1 MIYEVLHNSHSTNS
15 LKNTVDY
22 VLNSKN
28 ENDYENRTLIVSNE
42 NGIFNNDLE
51 LVSVLKDN
59 FMNKVLN
66 NRQAKKQR
74 ADAGLYSHIACGFSP
89 EDHENKTDEELR
101 QLAIQGLRETT
112 PDFDNVPFLC
122 VLQND
127 SGTKHF
133 HFVLPRLSS
142 NGVFSDLKGN
152 FLHYKEAA
160 ERLERKHDLVLT
172 GDNVPQELRNEQN
185 HKARAKNGKTF
196 EEISKQIKLD
206 SQRKFEKGDIDEDK
220 HNANL
225 ERALKLEE
233 RNTSKQQHW
242 NKLKKQ
248 VKYAATN
255 AKNSDHFLKLLDANN
270 IKMNLTED
278 KHGSIKGISFALVDP
293 KTDQNLAYSSGSKID
308 RKNLTA
314 KALNERFNDLFDT
327 VKGIHD
333 QKQTTAKTVKNNALT
348 TKQAASTSNKSVKKP
363 SKAHASTLPNQAKQV
378 DKFADAETKKIQL
391 FEQERMADYDA
402 REAKRRAEQN
412 ENKDGIFKLFT
423 DDYKELKDKEN
434 LKQTRAEKEL
444 ERSLIEE
451 SSFVSEEPKKPTKS
465 TNKAIELDN
474 KKSVGW
480 FSNLTKPSEEK
491 YKQLLE
497 KGFDLSSAKTPKSW
511 SNKENAY
518 KITNFMSDNKDLLS
532 QKEKEHLFNT
542 LKQNQAS
549 DEILSRAYKDFEPS
563 DEQQK
568 RERDRLLNKFKTQ
581 SNELASQFKSANK
594 RPVHN
599 PNKSIATSVLKKK
612 KDKKKK
618 DRNKLKDTA

>member
-1 MIYEVLHNSHSTNS
+1 MIYEVLHNSNSTTS

-28 ENDYENRTLIVSNE
+28 ENDYDARTLIVSNE
-42 NGIFNNDLE
+42 NGIFNNDQE

-59 FMNKVLN
+59 FIHKVLN

-74 ADAGLYSHIACGFSP
+74 ADAGLYSHIVCGFDA
-89 EDHENKTDEELR
+89 EDHKNKSDEELR

-133 HFVLPRLSS
+133 HFVLPRLSN

-152 FLHYKEAA
+152 FLRYKEAA
-160 ERLERKHDLVLT
+160 ENLERQHNLVLT
-172 GDNVPQELRNEQN
+172 GENVPEELRNEQS

-206 SQRKFEKGDIDEDK
+206 SQRKLANGDIDEEK
-220 HNANL
+220 HKENL

-233 RNTSKQQHW
+233 KNTSKQKHW

-248 VKYAATN
+248 VRYAATK

-270 IKMNLTED
+270 IKIKLTED
-278 KHGSIKGISFALVDP
+278 KNGSVKGASFALVDP
-293 KTDQNLAYSSGSKID
+293 KTNQNLAYSSGSKID

-327 VKGIHD
+327 VKGTHK
-333 QKQTTAKTVKNNALT
+333 QKQTTPKTARNNAQTVKQT
-348 TKQAASTSNKSVKKP
+348 TSTFNKSVKKP
-363 SKAHASTLPNQAKQV
+363 SNATVSNLPKKSNEV
-378 DKFADAETKKIQL
+378 DKFADAETKKLQ
-391 FEQERMADYDA
+391 QYQKQMMDYYDQV
-402 REAKRRAEQN
+402 EAKKRAEQN
-412 ENKDGIFKLFT
+412 EQKDSIFKLFV
-423 DDYKELKDKEN
+423 DDYKELKEKEN
-434 LKQTRAEKEL
+434 LKQARAEQEL
-444 ERSLIEE
+444 EKALIEE
-451 SSFVSEEPKKPTKS
+451 SSFIREEPKKPIKS
-465 TNKAIELDN
+465 TKKAIDLDN
-474 KKSVGW
+474 KKSVSW
-480 FSNLTKPSEEK
+480 FSNLTKPSETK
-491 YKQLLE
+491 YQEMLE
-497 KGFDLSSAKTPKSW
+497 KGFDLTTAKVPKAW
-511 SNKENAY
+511 NDKENTY
-518 KITNFMSDNKDLLS
+518 KITNFLSDNKDLLS

-542 LKQNQAS
+542 LKKNEAN

-568 RERDRLLNKFKTQ
+568 RERERLLNKFKNQ
-581 SNELASQFKSANK
+581 SNDLASQYKSANRK
-594 RPVHN
+594 PSHSS
-599 PNKSIATSVLKKK
+599 NKQVSTSVLKKK
-612 KDKKKK
+612 KDKNKK
-618 DRNKLKDTA
+618 DKNKALKI

>member
-42 NGIFNNDLE
+42 NGIFNNDPD
-51 LVSVLKDN
+51 LVAILKDN

-74 ADAGLYSHIACGFSP
+74 ADAGLYSHIVCGFDA
-89 EDHENKTDEELR
+89 EDHKNKSDEELR

-196 EEISKQIKLD
+196 EEIAKQIKLD
-206 SQRKFEKGDIDEDK
+206 SQRKLEKGDIDEEK
-220 HNANL
+220 HKENL

-233 RNTSKQQHW
+233 KNTNKQKHW

-255 AKNSDHFLKLLDANN
+255 AKNSEHFLKLLDANN
-270 IKMNLTED
+270 IKIKLTED
-278 KHGSIKGISFALVDP
+278 KNGTVKGVSFALVDP
-293 KTDQNLAYSSGSKID
+293 KTNQNLAYSSGSKID
-308 RKNLTA
+308 RKSLTA
-314 KALNERFNDLFDT
+314 KALNERFNALFDT
-327 VKGIHD
+327 VKGIHK
-333 QKQTTAKTVKNNALT
+333 QKQTTPKTVKNNVHTA
-348 TKQAASTSNKSVKKP
+348 KQAASTSNKSIKKP
-363 SKAHASTLPNQAKQV
+363 SKAPSSTLPNQAKQV
-378 DKFADAETKKIQL
+378 DKFADAETKKIQQ
-391 FEQERMADYDA
+391 FEQERIADYDQ
-402 REAKRRAEQN
+402 REAKKRAEQN
-412 ENKDGIFKLFT
+412 ENKDSVFKLFV
-423 DDYKELKDKEN
+423 DDYKELKEKEN

-444 ERSLIEE
+444 EKALIEE
-451 SSFVSEEPKKPTKS
+451 SSFVDDEAERSIKS
-465 TNKAIELDN
+465 TKKAIDLNN
-474 KKSVGW
+474 KKSVSW
-480 FSNLTKPSEEK
+480 FSNLTKPSETK
-491 YKQLLE
+491 YQELLE
-497 KGFDLSSAKTPKSW
+497 KGFDLTTAKTPKAWNGKDQSF
-511 SNKENAY
+511 
-518 KITNFMSDNKDLLS
+518 KITNFMSDNKYLLS

-542 LKQNQAS
+542 LKQNQAN
-549 DEILSRAYKDFEPS
+549 DEILSRAYRVFEPT

-568 RERDRLLNKFKTQ
+568 KERDRLLKKFKTQ
-581 SNELASQFKSANK
+581 SNDLASQYRAISKNCDNTGELVK
-594 RPVHN
+594 QVGYRN
-599 PNKSIATSVLKKK
+599 
-612 KDKKKK
+612 
-618 DRNKLKDTA
+618 DRVNVKAKVKICS